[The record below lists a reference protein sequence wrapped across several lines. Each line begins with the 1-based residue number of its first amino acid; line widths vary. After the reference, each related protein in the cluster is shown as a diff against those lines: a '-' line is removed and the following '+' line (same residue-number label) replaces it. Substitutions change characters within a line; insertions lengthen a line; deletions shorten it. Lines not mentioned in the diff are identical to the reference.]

1 MALGFALSVSSSA
14 GMIRATS
21 FSGAQAISSAEL
33 EKGSYL
39 ASGSAYSDSLLS
51 LEIGRI
57 DSLYFS
63 RGRLAVEIEVDT
75 VVSENGIDVR
85 FAIRENEAT
94 RIGRLSISGAE
105 FIGEKE
111 AIRRIRPGQGDQ
123 FDPFGLERS
132 LAMLL
137 QLCNESGYPFAQVW
151 LTGFTYRKEMN
162 EVDIAISIAE
172 GERARISHVAFD
184 GITKTDSAVALRI
197 SRLKPGSTYRENR
210 IVAAREYLRMSG
222 YFEAIGDARIERRA
236 GGAVD
241 VIIPVK
247 EIARDNLF
255 QGALGFSRKDQGD
268 YVLNG
273 AVELELRNIAGKGRN
288 VHFDWLNKG
297 EQYSNLGLR
306 FKEPFLF
313 STPVSLEA
321 ELSQVIQDSVYLWH
335 SGGLYIGFPLGP
347 GTTLIGGAAA
357 DRNVPNAGELVR
369 SIRERFRLGFVR
381 ERSSAFGLA
390 VRVEGAH
397 RKSYLTG
404 NRSERD
410 GQLLYRFESDTSVP
424 AFGDH
429 SVFLRLVSEAIFS
442 TGNVP
447 LAEMFPLGGAKSLR
461 GYRESQFRGERI
473 AFANLEYRLGEGGW
487 IFLFDDVGAFW
498 RRPDGWILKNGAGFG
513 LRAESP
519 LGVVALSFG
528 VGERFSLEGTLI
540 HISLAEKF

>member
-1 MALGFALSVSSSA
+1 MALGIAVTASSRA
-14 GMIRATS
+14 GMIRARS
-21 FSGAQAISSAEL
+21 FSGAQAISTAEL

-39 ASGSAYSDSLLS
+39 LPGSAYSDSLLS
-51 LEIGRI
+51 RELGRI

-63 RGRLAVEIEVDT
+63 RGRLAVELEADT
-75 VVSENGIDVR
+75 VVSQNGIEVLI
-85 FAIRENEAT
+85 AIREGEVT
-94 RIGRLSISGAE
+94 RVGRISVSGAE
-105 FIGEKE
+105 FIGETE
-111 AIRRIRPGQGDQ
+111 AMRRIRPGKGHP
-123 FDPFGLERS
+123 FDPFDLERS
-132 LAMLL
+132 LEELL
-137 QLCNESGYPFAQVW
+137 ELCTESGYPFAQVW
-151 LTGFTYRKEMN
+151 LTSFTYRKETN
-162 EVDIAISIAE
+162 EVDLTISIAG
-172 GERARISHVAFD
+172 GERAKISGVVFE
-184 GITKTDSAVALRI
+184 GITKTDSAVALRTA
-197 SRLKPGSTYRENR
+197 RLKPGSTYREHG
-210 IVAAREYLRMSG
+210 IAAAQEYLRMSG
-222 YFEAIGDARIERRA
+222 FFEAVGDARIERRA
-236 GGAVD
+236 GGAVL
-241 VIIPVK
+241 VVIPVK

-255 QGALGFSRKDQGD
+255 QGALGFSRKNQGD

-273 AVELELRNIAGKGRN
+273 AVNLDLRNIAGTGRN
-288 VHFDWLNKG
+288 VHFDWLNNG
-297 EQYSNLGLR
+297 EKYSSLGLR
-306 FKEPFLF
+306 FREPFLL
-313 STPVSLEA
+313 STPVSLDA

-335 SGGLYIGFPLGP
+335 SGGLYVGFPLGP
-347 GTTLIGGAAA
+347 GTTLIAGAAA
-357 DRNVPNAGELVR
+357 DRNVPSEGELIR
-369 SIRERFRLGFVR
+369 SIRERIRVGFVR

-404 NRSERD
+404 NRSEKD

-487 IFLFDDVGAFW
+487 IFLFDDIGAFW
-498 RRPDGWILKNGAGFG
+498 RRPDGWTLKNGAGFG

-519 LGVVALSFG
+519 LGIVALSFG